1 MRVRMAGRRPMM
13 IASTKRGGISKEVRV
28 FVLCFGKGGELSE
41 VLDVGGDYLVFETLA
56 SEDENRRTWNRGEFI
71 FEK

>member
-1 MRVRMAGRRPMM
+1 M
-13 IASTKRGGISKEVRV
+13 ITSTKRGGISKEVCV

-41 VLDVGGDYLVFETLA
+41 VLDVGGGDYLVFETLA